1 MPAAESA
8 AEVLVER
15 DGAVAVLT
23 LNRPKALNALSVP
36 VMKAL
41 AAALE
46 SAETDEAVRA
56 IVLAGSPRAFA
67 AGADIGEMKDLA
79 GSGEAEAA
87 LSEHLAR
94 WDKVGRCPKPT
105 IAAVS
110 GFALGGGCELAL
122 ACDLIVA
129 SETAV
134 FGQPEVQIG
143 VIPGAGGT
151 QRLTKAVG
159 KALAMDMVL
168 TGRRLT
174 AREALAAGLV
184 SRVVA
189 PEALLDEAKGLARR
203 IAELAPLAVRA
214 AKAAAAAAAD
224 RQLDA
229 GLARERGLFYRLF
242 DTADQKE
249 GMRAFAEK
257 RPPLFKGK

>member
-1 MPAAESA
+1 MTTAAAS
-8 AEVLVER
+8 EVLVER
-15 DGAVAVLT
+15 DGAVGLVT
-23 LNRPKALNALSVP
+23 LNRPQALNALSIP
-36 VMKAL
+36 LMKAV
-41 AAALE
+41 AAAFE
-46 SAETDEAVRA
+46 SFETDDAVRV
-56 IVLAGSPRAFA
+56 ILLTGSARAFA

-79 GSGEAEAA
+79 NSGVAQAA
-87 LSEHLAR
+87 LAEHLAR
-94 WDKVGRCPKPT
+94 WDAVGRCRKPT

-122 ACDLIVA
+122 ACDIVIA

-134 FGQPEVQIG
+134 FGQPEILIG

-159 KALAMDMVL
+159 KALALDMVL

-184 SRVVA
+184 ARVVA
-189 PEALLDEAKGLARR
+189 PEVLLDEAKRTARE
-203 IAELAPLAVRA
+203 IAKASPLAAQA
-214 AKAAAAAAAD
+214 AKAAANAAVD

-229 GLARERGLFYRLF
+229 GLARERELFYRLF

-249 GMRAFAEK
+249 GMRAFVEK
-257 RPPLFKGK
+257 RAPKFQGK

>member
-1 MPAAESA
+1 MTAGTAS
-8 AEVLVER
+8 EVLVER
-15 DGAVAVLT
+15 DGAVGVVT
-23 LNRPKALNALSVP
+23 LNRPQALNALSIP
-36 VMKAL
+36 LMKQV
-41 AAALE
+41 AAAFE
-46 SAETDEAVRA
+46 GFEKDDAIRV
-56 IVLAGSPRAFA
+56 IVLAGGARAFA
-67 AGADIGEMKDLA
+67 AGADIGEMKDL
-79 GSGEAEAA
+79 SSAEAA
-87 LSEHLAR
+87 QAALADHLGR
-94 WDKVGRCPKPT
+94 WDAIGRCRKPV

-110 GFALGGGCELAL
+110 GFALGGGCELAM

-134 FGQPEVQIG
+134 FGQPEILIG

-159 KALAMDMVL
+159 KSLAMDMVL

-184 SRVVA
+184 ARVVA
-189 PEALLDEAKGLARR
+189 PEVLLDEAKKIARE
-203 IAELAPLAVRA
+203 IAKASPLAALA
-214 AKAAAAAAAD
+214 AKAAANAAVD

-229 GLARERGLFYRLF
+229 GLARERELFYRLF

-257 RPPLFKGK
+257 RAPKFTGK

>member
-1 MPAAESA
+1 MAAS
-8 AEVLVER
+8 EVIVER
-15 DGAVAVLT
+15 DGAVGLVV
-23 LNRPKALNALSVP
+23 LNRPQVLNALSLSL
-36 VMKAL
+36 MKA
-41 AAALE
+41 AARAV
-46 SAETDEAVRA
+46 EAFDADDAIRA
-56 IVLAGSPRAFA
+56 VVIAGGPRAFA

-79 GSGEAEAA
+79 DSASARAA
-87 LSEHLAR
+87 LAAHLAR
-94 WDKVGRCPKPT
+94 WDEIGRCRKPT

-122 ACDLIVA
+122 ACDIILA
-129 SETAV
+129 SENAV
-134 FGQPEVQIG
+134 FGQPEILVG

-189 PEALLDEAKGLARR
+189 PEVLLDEAKKLARE
-203 IAELAPLAVRA
+203 IAKASPSAARA
-214 AKAAAAAAAD
+214 AKAGVHAAAD

-229 GLARERGLFYRLF
+229 GLANERESFYRLF
-242 DTADQKE
+242 DTHDQKE
-249 GMRAFAEK
+249 GMRAFIEK
-257 RPPLFKGK
+257 RAPSFTGK